1 MASRTANLT
10 TQSPPFNPIIT
21 PAPGL
26 SKPDKAGA
34 SPTPQFTQTGI
45 PFFLSADLKERRLMF
60 NFLDLAYEGGPAYRT
75 GKDYRGM
82 MILIEHEN
90 ERADPLL
97 SPTAVPTASQT
108 VNKSEATL
116 KNEKY
121 PRRLRMVSYVNFVK
135 PIIDKFWS
143 YVLGV
148 DPVRPEDKAIT
159 DAIKRIELDK
169 NIDEMTADGLKFTE
183 AWIGYDAANIT
194 LPDGKTTMSKA
205 EIAAI
210 DPKHKG
216 EPYIVR
222 IDPRCIA
229 DFDEAAGDITR
240 VVIEEVQRTKGSI
253 ARPETKQV
261 MYREWDAEGW
271 RLYRLVINDKGEEF
285 LVLVDQGSHTFGRC
299 PFFRAIFPFPSK
311 DIADLNRQHF
321 NLGSVLDEEL
331 YQNTFSQRYVTG
343 ETAEN
348 ITGCDKGAGNTMVLP
363 NSNSKV
369 GIIAGDPA
377 QAQSLMARRQEIKDS
392 IFELVSMAPMGKNVA
407 ESAEKKKRD
416 LEALYTLLTK
426 IAEVVETVEN
436 KLLIAMGIYAEEDDA
451 QRTHYNRQFDVFTI
465 DDLIAQNSDLAEA
478 SFIPPRLKR
487 RLSLALSQKIDPF
500 GPHKDYVADVDSMF
514 DTSTAIVESLMGMK
528 REGSLTPD
536 MLVVALG
543 IPKDLA
549 DDLCEA
555 MNQHPDPNA
564 PIDPLTGMPMDM
576 AGDAGGG
583 DNPSMS
589 VDDTG
594 AAPTPTKDKSNG
606 NTAKSGKGGGGG
618 NGGSGT
624 KPQSDN
630 ATGTPTTD
638 KGANGGRGKARGV

>member
-1 MASRTANLT
+1 MATRTANLT
-10 TQSPPFNPIIT
+10 SHSAPFNPEIK

-26 SKPDKAGA
+26 SKPAPAGA
-34 SPTPQFTQTGI
+34 SPSPQFTQTGI
-45 PFFLSADLKERRLMF
+45 PLHLAADLKDRKLMF
-60 NFLDLAYEGGPAYRT
+60 NFLDLSYEGGPKYRT
-75 GKDYRGM
+75 GSDYRGM

-97 SPTAVPTASQT
+97 SATVVPNASQM
-108 VNKSEATL
+108 VNKSEGTL
-116 KNEKY
+116 KTEKY
-121 PRRLRMVSYVNFVK
+121 PRRLRTVSYVNFVK

-148 DPVRPEDKAIT
+148 DPVRPEDKGIMES
-159 DAIKRIELDK
+159 IKRIELDK
-169 NIDEMTADGLKFTE
+169 NIDEMTLDGLKFTE

-194 LPDGKTTMSKA
+194 LPDGKTSMTKA
-205 EIAAI
+205 EIDKV

-229 DFDEAAGDITR
+229 DFDEEGGDITR
-240 VVIEEVQRTKGSI
+240 VAIEEIVRTKGSLS
-253 ARPETKQV
+253 RPETKQT
-261 MYREWDAEGW
+261 MYREWDKDGW
-271 RLYRLVINDKGEEF
+271 RLYKLVINDKGEQF
-285 LVLVDQGSHTFGRC
+285 LVLVSQGTHTFGRC
-299 PFFRAIFPFPSK
+299 PFFRVLFPFPAK

-363 NSNSKV
+363 NANSKV
-369 GIIAGDPA
+369 GIIAGDPG
-377 QAQSLMARRQEIKDS
+377 QAASLMARRQEIKDS

-426 IAEVVETVEN
+426 IAEVVESVEN
-436 KLLIAMGIYAEEDDA
+436 KLLIAMGIYAEDDDN

-465 DDLIAQNSDLAEA
+465 DDLIAQNTELASA
-478 SFIPPRLKR
+478 SFTPPRLKR

-500 GPHKDYVADVDSMF
+500 GPHEDYVKDVDAMF
-514 DTSTAIVESLMGMK
+514 DTSPAITESLMGMK

-536 MLVVALG
+536 MLIAALG

-555 MNQHPDPNA
+555 MEAHSEPLA
-564 PIDPLTGMPMDM
+564 PIDPLTGMPMDT
-576 AGDAGGG
+576 GGEG
-583 DNPSMS
+583 NDDPS

-594 AAPTPTKDKSNG
+594 AAPTPTKGKANG
-606 NTAKSGKGGGGG
+606 NTAKSGKGGRGK
-618 NGGSGT
+618 GGSGT
-624 KPQSDN
+624 KPQSDEP
-630 ATGTPTTD
+630 AGTPSTTKP
-638 KGANGGRGKARGV
+638 KGTK

>member
-1 MASRTANLT
+1 MATRTANLT
-10 TQSPPFNPIIT
+10 SHSAPFNPEIK

-45 PFFLSADLKERRLMF
+45 PFFLADDLQDRRLMF
-60 NFLDLAYEGGPAYRT
+60 NFLELSYMGGPKYRT
-75 GKDYRGM
+75 GKDYRGLS
-82 MILIEHEN
+82 ILIEHEN

-97 SPTAVPTASQT
+97 SPTVVPTASQT
-108 VNKSEATL
+108 VNKSEAQL

-135 PIIDKFWS
+135 PIVDKFWS

-148 DPVRPEDKAIT
+148 DPVRPEDESIT
-159 DAIKRIELDK
+159 ESIKRIELDK
-169 NIDEMTADGLKFTE
+169 NIDEMTLDGLKFCE

-194 LPDGKTTMSKA
+194 LPDGKTRMSKA
-205 EIAAI
+205 DIEKA

-222 IDPRCIA
+222 IDPRCIV
-229 DFDEAAGDITR
+229 DFDEEGGDITR
-240 VVIEEVQRTKGSI
+240 VVIEEIVRTKGSI
-253 ARPETKQV
+253 ARPESKQTF
-261 MYREWDAEGW
+261 YREWDKDGW
-271 RLYRLVINDKGEEF
+271 RLYRLVVTDKGEKF
-285 LVLVDQGSHTFGRC
+285 LKLEKQGEHDFGRC
-299 PFFRAIFPFPSK
+299 PFFRAIFPFPSE

-321 NLGSVLDEEL
+321 NVGSVLDEEL

-343 ETAEN
+343 ESAEN
-348 ITGCDKGAGNTMVLP
+348 ISGCDKGAGNTMVLP
-363 NSNSKV
+363 SANSKI
-369 GIIAGDPA
+369 GIIAGDPQ
-377 QAQSLMARRQEIKDS
+377 QAASLMARRQEIKDA

-426 IAEVVETVEN
+426 IAEVVESTEN
-436 KLLIAMGIYAEEDDA
+436 KLLIAMGIYNEEDDA

-478 SFIPPRLKR
+478 AFIPPRLKR

-500 GPHKDYVADVDSMF
+500 GPHKEYADDVDTMF
-514 DTSTAIVESLMGMK
+514 DTSKSIVESLMSMK
-528 REGSLTPD
+528 REGSLTPE
-536 MLVVALG
+536 MLVTTLG
-543 IPKDLA
+543 IPEDLA

-555 MNQHPDPNA
+555 MMMHPDPNT
-564 PIDPLTGMPMDM
+564 PIDPLTGKPMEGMDGTGDM
-576 AGDAGGG
+576 G
-583 DNPSMS
+583 

-594 AAPTPTKDKSNG
+594 VAPTEDKTDG
-606 NTAKSGKGGGGG
+606 NTSKSGKG
-618 NGGSGT
+618 GGSGT
-624 KPQSDN
+624 KPQSDESG
-630 ATGTPTTD
+630 GTPTTTAS
-638 KGANGGRGKARGV
+638 KGTKRGRGKARGV